1 MCRSVSTVARIPT
14 TSEDGSHYALASNF
28 AMGCNNRR
36 LRAVLACLNAYASLL
51 SFGSLQA
58 RPKKEIPIGSPK
70 INPMGTVDVGISN
83 NRCQARTS
91 CDGVAPIQQVRTP
104 SRRSSWRDQRIE
116 FELIQRAIDS
126 HFSLPGQTISVPHR
140 SCRCRT
146 PSKAPSSSTTGKDVI
161 FRCSMM
167 SSAVIANAS
176 GPIVTG
182 LRVIH

>member
-14 TSEDGSHYALASNF
+14 TSEDGSHYALASKF
-28 AMGCNNRR
+28 AVGCNNRR
-36 LRAVLACLNAYASLL
+36 LRAVVACSNAYASLI

-58 RPKKEIPIGSPK
+58 QPKKEIPIGSPK

-91 CDGVAPIQQVRTP
+91 CDGVAPFSWVRTP
-104 SRRSSWRDQRIE
+104 SRRFSWRNQRIE
-116 FELIQRAIDS
+116 FELIQRCIDS

-167 SSAVIANAS
+167 SRAVIAKAS
-176 GPIVTG
+176 GPRVTG
-182 LRVIH
+182 SPVMH